1 MVSSSYIP
9 MEHCTVS
16 AAAEAATDDEEENVP
31 KDEFTP
37 REYQVELFEAARH
50 ENVIVCLGTGTGKT
64 FIAVM
69 LIREYDAAVR
79 IPFEEGGKRTFFLVP
94 TVPLVVQQQKAI
106 KDQTDLR
113 VGGYVGDMN
122 VDNWSAE
129 HWNSEFVQSQVLVM
143 TPDVFRLIVQHG
155 FLALSRVN
163 LLVLD
168 ECHRAVKQHTYRE
181 VMRCMDVVPPGER
194 PRILGLTASVLNSKA
209 KEREVER
216 RIRDLETALNAR
228 VLTVSNQ
235 QSMARYGT
243 KPREILVEHG
253 PSSPTCA
260 SIQVPKAV
268 RGRGTTSQGQELDRR
283 QTSLGSVLLNLG
295 TWCAHLAASV
305 VMEEARH
312 MLDGQ
317 DDTTVLR
324 EVEASLEW
332 FDEVRKRLRQ
342 CINST
347 ASAGLVEH
355 PLLVLSSPKL
365 KRLLEILWVFQP
377 GGSVRTP
384 QALPLCGIVFVKE
397 RIVARVLADWLREV
411 ADKIPRYRYLRPC
424 FIVGHGG
431 SFQLGSK
438 EAGMSFKKQ
447 CKVLRQ
453 FCRQEYN
460 LLVATS
466 VVEEGMDVPKCNLV
480 VRFDFPDDFR
490 SYVQSK
496 GRARHQK
503 SLYTMMTSSADYAK
517 DSSNLHDYLIIE
529 STLMTKCHERR
540 APLDSEVVLSF
551 AVDELLPPYM
561 PVRKDGAPR
570 ITLTSAIALVN
581 RYCMVLPS
589 DIFTRLKPSYE
600 MSSRLVEGKD
610 VFVCTIYLP
619 MASPL
624 KEPIQGQAMETKK
637 QAKMA
642 AALETCK
649 RLHEIG
655 EFDSSLL
662 PIKAVRR
669 ILEESDE
676 EAAEDAPPGTAKPGT
691 KKRRRVYPKRVC
703 RLFSEARPT
712 TPGRYHLHVIRTKLV
727 REASEL
733 QNWRGEELPNPEKC
747 PTWFALVLREDMPS
761 LPKFPIFTRSGDELV
776 SVVKGGTVDLS
787 KDQCGMLQ
795 RFHHTIW
802 DDVLR
807 MDQRPLL
814 SFDLDTTTNT
824 VLLAP
829 VSLDDGR
836 AAEIDWA
843 FIMTVLAGN
852 IVQPVPEGGYR
863 FHDYLFEDAV
873 VVPHYVH
880 PNQPYNTFYVQ
891 RVRRD
896 LNVDLVEGRGHT
908 LREYLSVCHGLVVT
922 DPAQPL
928 LEVSFTEKRL
938 NLLTPRYR
946 NRKGDKFSKKSA
958 AHRRQ
963 EYRVPELCDVH
974 PVPASVW
981 RKAVC
986 LPSILYRLNQLLVA
1000 EELRASIARGTG
1012 IGATEVA
1019 SWPDMD
1025 FHQNINSDVQ
1035 SGEQASDGEVEFG
1048 GLDPNHGMSREIRM
1062 PRLSQSFEFQPE
1074 LRGNPGPSPG
1084 LLQEAVTSAKAAD
1097 SFDLERLEV
1106 LGDSFLKYVVTI
1118 DLFSSSTSEQEGLL
1132 TQMRARI
1139 ICNRNLHR
1147 LGCALHVGSMV
1158 AQEQFEPHRNWLPPG
1173 YCAPEGAEEMLMDVG
1188 FIHWAFKRDVK
1199 ILVKVTHAELTE
1211 LYREYQSE
1219 KERPDYVALPQDT
1232 SGPVPICLSTQLPD
1246 KSVADSVEAII
1257 GAYLLKT
1264 GPLGALKVMKW
1275 MGVKLPL
1282 CKLNSLGEECCPAA
1296 GGGDCGDPKEGELE
1310 EGELEDDDAAR
1321 LLGFPAPRTALLRY
1335 VPDPEGELA
1344 SRERPWHGPMELAE
1358 RTLGYQFRDRSF
1370 LLQACTHASY
1380 HRNRLTDCY
1389 QRLEFLGDAV
1399 IDYLVTRYLYE
1410 VPRTFRPGQLTDLRS
1425 SLVNNTFFAAL
1436 VVRHGLH
1443 CCLLHCNPG
1452 LFSAVGR
1459 FVQHQARSRSRHHSG
1474 EQGEGTSSS
1483 DDEDEGDTTAEIL
1496 DLNANRDR
1504 VDDNPAYWKVLQRF
1518 YLHEEECQEPE
1529 EVEVPKAL
1537 GDLFE
1542 SLIGAVFL
1550 DCGMSLDTVW
1560 AILYRLFGRE
1570 IESFIHCVPLPP
1582 IRALLER
1589 FPHAHFSQAEV
1600 LKNDKVK
1607 VELTLGEHVFT
1618 CVAKSKKTART
1629 ALAKKC
1635 LRMLKDPAKA
1645 PAAVAA
1651 EGEEPTAAASSPRDL

>member
-1 MVSSSYIP
+1 MEHSTSSSSRG
-9 MEHCTVS
+9 ES
-16 AAAEAATDDEEENVP
+16 ATDDEEENVP
-31 KDEFTP
+31 RDEFTP
-37 REYQVELFEAARH
+37 REYQVELFEAARK
-50 ENVIVCLGTGTGKT
+50 ENIIVCLGTGTGKT

-79 IPFEEGGKRTFFLVP
+79 VPFEEGGKRTFFLVP

-129 HWNSEFVQSQVLVM
+129 HWNAEFVQSQVLVM
-143 TPDVFRLIVQHG
+143 TPDVFRLIIQHG

-181 VMRCMDVVPPGER
+181 IMRCMDVVPQEDR

-216 RIRDLETALNAR
+216 RIRDLEAALSAR

-243 KPREILVEHG
+243 KPKQVLVEHEQQQSLSG
-253 PSSPTCA
+253 GVS
-260 SIQVPKAV
+260 VELPKAP
-268 RGRGTTSQGQELDRR
+268 RSRGTTSQGQELDRR
-283 QTSLGSVLLNLG
+283 QASLAGVLLNLG
-295 TWCAHLAASV
+295 PWCAHLAATV
-305 VMEEARH
+305 VMDEARH

-317 DDTTVLR
+317 DDPTVLR

-332 FDEVRKRLRQ
+332 FAEVRSRLKR
-342 CINST
+342 CIDAATSSP
-347 ASAGLVEH
+347 APPEGEH
-355 PLLVLSSPKL
+355 PLLVLSSAKL
-365 KRLLEILWVFQP
+365 CRLLQILGPFQP
-377 GGSVRTP
+377 GGGMRP
-384 QALPLCGIVFVKE
+384 PHALPLCGIVFVKE
-397 RIVARVLADWLREV
+397 RLVARVLCDWLHEV
-411 ADKIPRYRYLRPC
+411 AARIPRFGYLKPC

-431 SFQLGSK
+431 NLQLGSK

-453 FCRQEYN
+453 FCRQEHN

-496 GRARHQK
+496 GRARHQH
-503 SLYTMMTSSADYAK
+503 SLYVMMASRDDYALACT
-517 DSSNLHDYLIIE
+517 NLHNYLAIE
-529 STLMTKCHERR
+529 ATLMNKCHERR
-540 APLDSEVVLSF
+540 APLESEVVLSF

-561 PVRKDGAPR
+561 PVREDGAPR

-600 MSSRLVEGKD
+600 MSSLLVEGKEM
-610 VFVCTIYLP
+610 FVCTVYLP

-624 KEPIQGQAMETKK
+624 KEPIQGIAMETKK

-669 ILEESDE
+669 VLEDSDE
-676 EAAEDAPPGTAKPGT
+676 EDADDAPPGTAKAGT
-691 KKRRRVYPKRVC
+691 KKRRRVYPKQVC
-703 RLFSEARPT
+703 RLFAKARPMT
-712 TPGRYHLHVIRTKLV
+712 AGRYRLHVLTTTLV
-727 REASEL
+727 RLASDL
-733 QNWRGEELPNPEKC
+733 QNWRQEKLPDPQDY
-747 PTWFALVLREDMPS
+747 PLWFALLLREDMPS

-776 SVVKGGTVDLS
+776 CVVKAGEMDLS
-787 KDQCGMLQ
+787 EEQCSVLQ
-795 RFHHTIW
+795 CFHRVIW

-807 MDQRPLL
+807 MKNRRLL
-814 SFDLDTTTNT
+814 SFDLDAAPSS

-829 VSLDDGR
+829 VVLDSPS
-836 AAEIDWA
+836 AMIDWSLVEA
-843 FIMTVLAGN
+843 ILAGN
-852 IVQPVPEGGYR
+852 IVQPVDEGGYK
-863 FHDYLFEDAV
+863 FPEHLFRDAI
-873 VVPHYVH
+873 VVPHYAH
-880 PNQPYNTFYVQ
+880 PHQPYNTFYVQ
-891 RVRRD
+891 RVRHD
-896 LNVDLVEGRGHT
+896 LDVDHVEGKAGT
-908 LREYLSVCHGLVVT
+908 TMREYLSVCHRLTVT
-922 DPAQPL
+922 NPAQPL
-928 LEVSFTEKRL
+928 LEVSYTEKRM

-946 NRKGDKFSKKSA
+946 NRKGDRFSKKSA
-958 AHRRQ
+958 AHRRV
-963 EYRVPELCDVH
+963 EFRVPEFCDVH
-974 PVPASVW
+974 PVPAGLW

-986 LPSILYRLNQLLVA
+986 LPSILYRLNQLLVM
-1000 EELRASIARGTG
+1000 EEFRASIAQATSVGL
-1012 IGATEVA
+1012 TEVA

-1025 FHQNINSDVQ
+1025 FQSDVPQ
-1035 SGEQASDGEVEFG
+1035 SVCNSLQHGPSGEVEFG
-1048 GLDPNHGMSREIRM
+1048 GLDPHHAVSREIRM
-1062 PRLSQSFEFQPE
+1062 PRLSKSFELQPE
-1074 LRGNPGPSPG
+1074 LRDNPGPSPG
-1084 LLQEAVTSAKAAD
+1084 LLLEAMTSAKAAD

-1106 LGDSFLKYVVTI
+1106 LGDSFLKLVVTI
-1118 DLFSSSTSEQEGLL
+1118 DLFSGSTSEQEGQL

-1139 ICNRNLHR
+1139 ICNRNLLN
-1147 LGCALHVGSMV
+1147 LGCVLNVGPML

-1173 YCAPEGAEEMLMDVG
+1173 YCAPEGAEETLLDTG
-1188 FIHWAFKRDVK
+1188 FVYWAFKRDPK
-1199 ILVKVTHAELTE
+1199 ILVRVTRQELAQ
-1211 LYREYQSE
+1211 LYQEYQAD
-1219 KERPDYVALPQDT
+1219 KERPDFVAPAQDT

-1257 GAYLLKT
+1257 GAYLLTT
-1264 GPLGALKVMKW
+1264 GPLGACRVMKG
-1275 MGVKLPL
+1275 MGVKLRL
-1282 CKLNSLGEECCPAA
+1282 CKPSLPWEERGDPGGEE
-1296 GGGDCGDPKEGELE
+1296 E
-1310 EGELEDDDAAR
+1310 EGEEPL

-1335 VPDPEGELA
+1335 VPDPEGEL
-1344 SRERPWHGPMELAE
+1344 SSPTSPWHGPLELAE
-1358 RTLGYQFRDRSF
+1358 RTLGYAFRDRSF

-1380 HRNRLTDCY
+1380 YRNRLTDCY

-1425 SLVNNTFFAAL
+1425 SLVNNSFFAAL

-1443 CCLLHCNPG
+1443 RCLLHCNPG
-1452 LFSAVGR
+1452 LFSAIGR
-1459 FVQHQARSRSRHHSG
+1459 FVQHQARLRPGRHGGAGDGDGDHSG
-1474 EQGEGTSSS
+1474 SSS
-1483 DDEDEGDTTAEIL
+1483 EDEDGSTTDEIL
-1496 DLNANRDR
+1496 NLNANRDK
-1504 VDDNPAYWKVLQRF
+1504 VQDNPAYWRVLQRF
-1518 YLHEEECQEPE
+1518 YLHEEECQQPE

-1550 DCGMSLDTVW
+1550 DCGMALDTVW

-1570 IESFIHCVPLPP
+1570 IESFVHRVPLPP
-1582 IRALLER
+1582 IRALFER
-1589 FPHAHFSQAEV
+1589 FPHARFSQAEV
-1600 LKNDKVK
+1600 LKNDRVK
-1607 VELTLGEHVFT
+1607 VELTLGEHKFT

-1635 LRMLKDPAKA
+1635 LRLLKEPAREA
-1645 PAAVAA
+1645 GAEGLEAVA
-1651 EGEEPTAAASSPRDL
+1651 TVSSPRNL